1 MFTLF
6 AGPCVIESE
15 ALVLRTAGE
24 IREICGRLGIPY
36 VCKASFDK
44 ANRTSIHSFRGP
56 GLEEGLRILDKAKR
70 PTTFRYRPFSAARPP
85 CWWQPLRRDGR
96 SM

>member
-70 PTTFRYRPFSAARPP
+70 ELDVPVITDIHEP
-85 CWWQPLRRDGR
+85 
-96 SM
+96 

>member
-24 IREICGRLGIPY
+24 IREICGRNFISDSAIININIILAILHMTNTAVQP
-36 VCKASFDK
+36 CIHIQ
-44 ANRTSIHSFRGP
+44 RTF
-56 GLEEGLRILDKAKR
+56 
-70 PTTFRYRPFSAARPP
+70 
-85 CWWQPLRRDGR
+85 
-96 SM
+96 